1 VTGPVDSRNGHRH
14 EATGRKRLLFVE
26 DEESIRLTLP
36 QILAKYG
43 FEVTV
48 SATLADAMDEIKSHN
63 YDILVS
69 DLNVSEINGGFTIV
83 EEMHTVQP
91 SCINF
96 ILTGSPTE
104 EAAQTKAQGVAHY
117 FMKPV
122 EIKHLVHTIRQELDG
137 RDSG

>member
-1 VTGPVDSRNGHRH
+1 MTGLVDSRDGYRP
-14 EATGRKRLLFVE
+14 EATSRKRLLLVG

-36 QILAKYG
+36 QIVAQYG

-48 SATLADAMDEIKSHN
+48 SATLSDALDEIKIHN

-91 SCINF
+91 RCINF

-104 EAAQTKAQGVAHY
+104 DAAQTKAQGVAHY

>member
-1 VTGPVDSRNGHRH
+1 MTGLVDSIDGYRP
-14 EATGRKRLLFVE
+14 EATSRKRLLLVE

-48 SATLADAMDEIKSHN
+48 SATLSDALDEIKIHN

-69 DLNVSEINGGFTIV
+69 DLNVSEINGGFAVV
-83 EEMHTVQP
+83 EEMHTMQP
-91 SCINF
+91 RCINF

-104 EAAQTKAQGVAHY
+104 DTAQTKARGVAHY

-122 EIKHLVHTIRQELDG
+122 EIKHLIHTIKLELYV